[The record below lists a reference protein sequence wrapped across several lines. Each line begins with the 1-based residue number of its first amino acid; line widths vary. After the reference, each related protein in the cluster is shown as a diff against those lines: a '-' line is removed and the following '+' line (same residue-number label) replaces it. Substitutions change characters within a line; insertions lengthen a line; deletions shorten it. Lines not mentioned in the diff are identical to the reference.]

1 MGTHEPPTIV
11 RTERGLVISGT
22 RITLYDIVGYLHEA
36 WPTDEIRDIL
46 RLTDEQVRVALDYIA
61 AHRAEVETEYQQVVT
76 EAEEIRRYWEERN
89 RERFARI
96 AATPPSPE
104 KLALLAEVE
113 RRRAQRAAE
122 QAMEEASQHR
132 P

>member
-1 MGTHEPPTIV
+1 VDVM
-11 RTERGLVISGT
+11 
-22 RITLYDIVGYLHEA
+22 
-36 WPTDEIRDIL
+36 RDIL
-46 RLTDEQVRVALDYIA
+46 RLTDAQVRVALDYIA
-61 AHRAEVETEYQQVVT
+61 AHRDEVEAEYQQVAA

-113 RRRAQRAAE
+113 RRRANQTLFSA
-122 QAMEEASQHR
+122 
-132 P
+132 

>member
-22 RITLYDIVGYLHEA
+22 RITLYSILDYVHDG
-36 WPTDEIRDIL
+36 WPEDEIRDIL
-46 RLTDEQVRVALDYIA
+46 RLRDEQVRVALDYIA

>member
-1 MGTHEPPTIV
+1 M
-11 RTERGLVISGT
+11 
-22 RITLYDIVGYLHEA
+22 
-36 WPTDEIRDIL
+36 DEIRDIP

-61 AHRAEVETEYQQVVT
+61 AHRDEVEAEYQQVVA
-76 EAEEIRRYWEERN
+76 ESEEIRRYWEERN

-113 RRRAQRAAE
+113 WRRAFHCAAK
-122 QAMEEASQHR
+122 A
-132 P
+132 

>member
-22 RITLYDIVGYLHEA
+22 RIMVYSILDYVHDNWT
-36 WPTDEIRDIL
+36 TDEIRDIL
-46 RLTDEQVRVALDYIA
+46 RLTDAQVRVALDYIA
-61 AHRAEVETEYQQVVT
+61 AHRDAVEAEYQQVLA

-96 AATPPSPE
+96 AATPLSPE

-113 RRRAQRAAE
+113 RRHAKRIPLGA
-122 QAMEEASQHR
+122 
-132 P
+132 

>member
-11 RTERGLVISGT
+11 RTERGLAISGT

-36 WPTDEIRDIL
+36 WPTDELRDIL

-61 AHRAEVETEYQQVVT
+61 AHHDAVEAEYQQVLV

-113 RRRAQRAAE
+113 RRRAFHCVAKA
-122 QAMEEASQHR
+122 
-132 P
+132 